1 MRKHRIAECLL
12 VDVIGLPIEDVHTE
26 ACRWEHV
33 MSDTVERRILQM
45 LDNPTESPFGNP
57 IPGLDELVPG
67 AKPAAGRG
75 EHWVSLERAAGAD
88 TVRVTVRRI
97 GESAQVDPETVALLQ
112 RAGVVPGSA
121 VRVQRAA
128 TGVMVGSAG
137 EYVELPVDI
146 ASQVAVEPLG

>member
-1 MRKHRIAECLL
+1 
-12 VDVIGLPIEDVHTE
+12 
-26 ACRWEHV
+26 